1 MSRVAPV
8 RSSRWNGHYTAPS
21 LRAFGARRA
30 ARDPLAIKRAF
41 PQRAERALEILRAAS
56 RERRRVIV
64 DRGTRRTR
72 RAWCH
77 SALPRLPETEDER
90 IAMAQQRNTVT
101 GPQRVEM
108 PFDPEPGALEP
119 PGHPFVERP
128 RRLDGHALA
137 EPSEAATGQ
146 RQ

>member
-8 RSSRWNGHYTAPS
+8 RSSRWNGPLYCAVASRLWRTP
-21 LRAFGARRA
+21 RRT
-30 ARDPLAIKRAF
+30 RPLAIKRAF

-90 IAMAQQRNTVT
+90 IAMAQQRDTVT

-108 PFDPEPGALEP
+108 PFEP
-119 PGHPFVERP
+119 
-128 RRLDGHALA
+128 
-137 EPSEAATGQ
+137 
-146 RQ
+146 